1 HLLAVAAHHGYRVV
15 GVEVN
20 PELVS
25 LSRRW
30 GLHVVT
36 SLDDVAPGV
45 DVITFIDSFYYVEHP
60 YETLCAA
67 RTKLRE
73 GGFVLLRVTNRN
85 WIATLRRRFAGDD
98 LSLLGDALFS
108 YSPGALRKL
117 LERSGFVVTKVV
129 PDHGVGK
136 ALGWPK
142 RAAYTL
148 LQVLTTLSANRIP
161 LAPGIIAI
169 AAPAGGIDNP
179 NPRWSIP
186 TGA

>member
-1 HLLAVAAHHGYRVV
+1 
-15 GVEVN
+15 
-20 PELVS
+20 
-25 LSRRW
+25 
-30 GLHVVT
+30 VVT

-73 GGFVLLRVTNRN
+73 GGVVLLRMTNRN
-85 WIATLRRRFAGDD
+85 WLAALRGRLAGDD

-117 LERSGFVVTKVV
+117 LDRSGFVVCKEVA
-129 PDHGVGK
+129 DRGVGK

-142 RAAYTL
+142 RAAYML
-148 LQVLTTLSANRIP
+148 LQLLTTLSANRIA
-161 LAPGIIAI
+161 LTPGIITI
-169 AAPAGGIDNP
+169 AAPAGRAGNP
-179 NPRWSIP
+179 KSR
-186 TGA
+186 